1 MPMENPLDDLAKQA
15 EAIGRDWLWL
25 TSILPC
31 EMVKNGD
38 ELRGFSFSPRGL
50 RWLMTVR
57 VVVEGVQQVVFTCTG
72 TPTACVVSFR
82 KRWDEETLQYFP
94 DKYA

>member
-1 MPMENPLDDLAKQA
+1 
-15 EAIGRDWLWL
+15 
-25 TSILPC
+25 
-31 EMVKNGD
+31 
-38 ELRGFSFSPRGL
+38 
-50 RWLMTVR
+50 
-57 VVVEGVQQVVFTCTG
+57 VEGVQQVVFTCTG